1 VGIEAAE
8 CVPKPHEISMERRRP
23 IHDFFLSFQ
32 PYMRQR
38 RRLRRRLLLAIL
50 VIGAASL
57 PVGLAL
63 LLTR

>member
-1 VGIEAAE
+1 
-8 CVPKPHEISMERRRP
+8 MERRRP
-23 IHDFFLSFQ
+23 VHDFFLGFQ
-32 PYMRQR
+32 PYIRHH

-50 VIGAASL
+50 VLGAASL